1 MGPLL
6 ECVVNL
12 SEGRR
17 DDVIARLAATAG
29 PSLLDV
35 HSDRHHHR
43 SVLTLGGPDVEDAAR
58 AVAVRAVD
66 ELDITDHR
74 GVHPRLGVVDVVP
87 FVPLGG
93 TTDLTEA
100 VRARHRFA
108 VWAGQELA
116 LPCFVFGPERTLPE
130 VRRRAFRGLSPDTGP
145 ATPHPTAGA
154 TAVGARAP
162 LVAYNLWLA
171 RPARDAGP
179 TTQPQLSLARALAA
193 ELRGP
198 AVRALGLEV
207 GERAQVSCNLI
218 DPLRAGPAAVFD
230 AVARRAEIDRA
241 ELVGL
246 VPAAVLAQTPA
257 RRWSELDLDPSRTV
271 EARLEAAGRP

>member
-1 MGPLL
+1 
-6 ECVVNL
+6 VVNL

-116 LPCFVFGPERTLPE
+116 LPCFIFGPERTLPE

-171 RPARDAGP
+171 RPAREAGH
-179 TTQPQLSLARALAA
+179 TQPHLSLARALAA

-271 EARLEAAGRP
+271 EARLEAAGRR

>member
-1 MGPLL
+1 VRSLL

-17 DDVIARLAATAG
+17 DDVIARLAAAAG

-43 SVLTLGGPDVEDAAR
+43 SVLTLGGPEVEDAVR
-58 AVAVRAVD
+58 AVSARAVD

-74 GVHPRLGVVDVVP
+74 GAHPRLGVVDVVP
-87 FVPLGG
+87 FVPLGSILNERSI
-93 TTDLTEA
+93 DLA
-100 VRARHRFA
+100 DAIAARDRFA
-108 VWAGQELA
+108 VWAGRELA
-116 LPCFVFGPERTLPE
+116 LPCLLFGPRRSLPDVRRGAFRTL
-130 VRRRAFRGLSPDTGP
+130 LPDTGP
-145 ATPHPTAGA
+145 ATRHPTAGA
-154 TAVGARAP
+154 TAVGARGP
-162 LVAYNLWLA
+162 LVAYNVWLA
-171 RPARDAGP
+171 GP
-179 TTQPQLSLARALAA
+179 DVALARAVAA
-193 ELRGP
+193 ELRAP

-207 GERAQVSCNLI
+207 GGRAQVSCNLI
-218 DPLRAGPAAVFD
+218 DPFRSGPAAVFD

-257 RRWSELDLDPSRTV
+257 GRWSELDLDPSRTV
-271 EARLEAAGRP
+271 EARLESAGIC